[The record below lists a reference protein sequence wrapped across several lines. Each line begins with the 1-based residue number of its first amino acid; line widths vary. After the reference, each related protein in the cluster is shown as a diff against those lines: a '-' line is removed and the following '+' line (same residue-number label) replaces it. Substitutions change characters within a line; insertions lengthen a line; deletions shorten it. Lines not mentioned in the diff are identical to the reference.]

1 MTIANYIRTAHDVY
15 GMKGRGAERIN
26 IVEAGAGTGSAA

>member
-1 MTIANYIRTAHDVY
+1 MTIANYIRRVHEIYKSKNKVGD
-15 GMKGRGAERIN
+15 KIK